1 MSFQTIIKTKDL
13 SSSQSEQIDRAWNDE
28 YPIKLNN
35 RFGLLLND
43 AKSHVHYIIEKEKQ
57 EVIAWGVMFEK
68 EDELRFSILVLSK
81 YKGQGMGK
89 LLIDAFKNDYPIF
102 YGWVIDHDNDV
113 KANGEKYVSPLPFYL
128 KQGFNILNE
137 QRIDTEMISAVMVI
151 FQRESN

>member
-1 MSFQTIIKTKDL
+1 MSFQTIIKTKEL

-43 AKSHVHYIIEKEKQ
+43 AKSHVHYIVENDKQ

-89 LLIDAFKNDYPIF
+89 LLIDAFKKDYPIF

-128 KQGFNILNE
+128 KLGFNILNE
-137 QRIDTEMISAVMVI
+137 QRIDTEMISAVKVI
-151 FQRESN
+151 FQK